1 MKRLDKK
8 GFTLVELIAAI
19 TILAVLM
26 LIGSQA
32 VMKVIRTTR
41 ANSVKKSLDN
51 ALKEARIMH
60 VNGELPKSA
69 APSDLSSVLIYD
81 KKDYTFEAF
90 TDNDKMYLFVEI
102 FLEKIGKFK
111 STKCSDDILKDV
123 TYKDGHLKPMPM
135 IYDFK
140 LYYNEEDDKS
150 GYYCCVRDG
159 RVEIVKVIKLSQK
172 NTY

>member
-1 MKRLDKK
+1 
-8 GFTLVELIAAI
+8 LIAAI

-60 VNGELPKSA
+60 INGELPLSA
-69 APSDLSSVLIYD
+69 APSDLSSVLTYD

-90 TDNDKMYLFVEI
+90 TDNDKIILQKYQPACVFCNNIENIVYFNGKRVCANCVE
-102 FLEKIGKFK
+102 K
-111 STKCSDDILKDV
+111 LKEQ
-123 TYKDGHLKPMPM
+123 
-135 IYDFK
+135 F
-140 LYYNEEDDKS
+140 
-150 GYYCCVRDG
+150 
-159 RVEIVKVIKLSQK
+159 
-172 NTY
+172 